1 VARLS
6 LRDRF
11 FTPPVARAMM
21 SPSGILLAGAGLS
34 VGIVAGLPV
43 LLAAGVGAAAWAAR
57 VGAAIPRQPTRER
70 IDPFTLAEPWR
81 NYVRDAVQAQARFRE
96 SISDLQEGPLR
107 DRLTEIADRIEV
119 GVRESWRVA
128 QHGQSLAD
136 ARKKIDVA
144 DAQRELGIISQN
156 AGESWAAGSSMARTA
171 ESLEAQI
178 GSATRMDTLVSD
190 TEAQLRMTNAKLDEA
205 VARAVE
211 LSVQGGASD
220 AVGALSS
227 DVDEVVD
234 EMESL
239 RSALD
244 ESDDAPLPGTA

>member
-6 LRDRF
+6 LKDRF

-34 VGIVAGLPV
+34 VGIVAGFPILI
-43 LLAAGVGAAAWAAR
+43 AAGVGAAAWAAR
-57 VGAAIPRQPTRER
+57 VGASVPRQPSEER
-70 IDPFTLAEPWR
+70 IDPFTLGEPWR
-81 NYVRDAVQAQARFRE
+81 NYVRDAVQAQGRFRE
-96 SISDLQEGPLR
+96 SISDLKEGPLR

-128 QHGQSLAD
+128 QHGQSLTD

-144 DAQRELGIISQN
+144 DAQRELATISQN
-156 AGESWAAGSSMARTA
+156 ATEPWAAGSSMARTA
-171 ESLEAQI
+171 ESLQAQI
-178 GSATRMDTLVSD
+178 GSATRMDNLVRD
-190 TEAQLRMTNAKLDEA
+190 TESRLRMTNAKLDEA
-205 VARAVE
+205 VARSVE
-211 LSVQGGASD
+211 LSVQGGATE
-220 AVGALSS
+220 AVGALSN
-227 DVDEVVD
+227 DVDTVVE